1 MKNTNTKFQ
10 TRAIHY
16 GYDAKQFHGS
26 LNPPLYM
33 TSTFAFDNVQQG
45 ADAFE
50 GENQHYIYSR
60 LGTPSQSLLENRMAN
75 LESGEA
81 ALATA
86 SGMGAITSTF
96 WSLVEPGD
104 EIIADIT
111 LYGCTFSFLEHGLK
125 KFGVKINFCDLTNP
139 MNLKNLIT
147 DKTKVVFAE
156 TPANPNMRLID
167 IQKLAAITQHTQ
179 SKLIIDNTYCT
190 PYLQRPLELG
200 ADLVVHSATKYLGGH
215 GDLIAGFVIGDAET
229 LETIRCYGLKDMT
242 GAVISAMDIALILR
256 GLKTLHVRM
265 DRHCE
270 NAMKVAQF
278 LEEHSMVHKV
288 YYPGLKNNEYHDLAK
303 KQMAD
308 FGGMIAF
315 ELKGGRADGEK
326 FANHLQ
332 MILRAVSLGDTETLI
347 QHPASMTHATY
358 SEEELAEH
366 LISPS
371 LLRLSVGLEDAGDI
385 INDLKQSL
393 KLTIDNRT
401 INPTNDNL
409 FRHAD

>member
-1 MKNTNTKFQ
+1 MKNTKTKFQ

-33 TSTFAFDNVQQG
+33 TSTFAFDNVKQG

-75 LESGEA
+75 LENGEA

-104 EIIADIT
+104 EIIADTT

-125 KFGVKINFCDLTNP
+125 KFGIKIHFCDLTDSS
-139 MNLKNLIT
+139 NLRKLIT
-147 DKTKVVFAE
+147 NKTKVVFAE
-156 TPANPNMRLID
+156 SPANPNMRLID
-167 IQKLAAITQHTQ
+167 IKKLASITKNTEA
-179 SKLIIDNTYCT
+179 KLIIDNTYCT

-215 GDLIAGFVIGDAET
+215 GDLIAGFVVGDAET
-229 LETIRCYGLKDMT
+229 LEIIRYYGLKDMT
-242 GAVISAMDIALILR
+242 GSVISAMDIALVLR

-278 LEEHSMVHKV
+278 LEQHKLVDKV
-288 YYPGLKNNEYHDLAK
+288 YYPGLESSQYHVLAK
-303 KQMAD
+303 KQMTG

-315 ELKGGRADGEK
+315 ELNGGRKDGEK
-326 FANHLQ
+326 FVNQLQ
-332 MILRAVSLGDTETLI
+332 MILCAVSLGDTETLI

-358 SEEELAEH
+358 TEEELTEH

-371 LLRLSVGLEDAGDI
+371 LLRLSVGLEDVDDI
-385 INDLKQSL
+385 LNDLKQSFN
-393 KLTIDNRT
+393 KLSSGNIRSLNQS
-401 INPTNDNL
+401 
-409 FRHAD
+409 AA